1 VLVLDLAYVGLEMP
15 YYERNMPHYQ
25 PDGAAIFVTWCLHG
39 THGHTRKT
47 SGHSDAG
54 RAFAEMD
61 RVMDKAASGPKW
73 LQNSEVAG
81 CVEEALHFGEH
92 HLHLYKLLAYVVMP
106 NHVHVV
112 LVPKSSLP
120 QITKSLKGFTARKA
134 NEILGRT
141 GEKFW
146 QDESYDHCVRSSEEL
161 QRVIKY
167 VERNPVRAGLVA
179 SIEDWMW
186 SSANPKSK
194 SNSKSNTGMNACAT
208 SGANTKI
215 ESKTGVS
222 A

>member
-1 VLVLDLAYVGLEMP
+1 MP

-25 PDGAAIFVTWCLHG
+25 PDGAAIFVTWCLQG

-61 RVMDKAASGPKW
+61 RAMD
-73 LQNSEVAG
+73 
-81 CVEEALHFGEH
+81 
-92 HLHLYKLLAYVVMP
+92 VVMP

-112 LVPKSSLP
+112 LVPKSNLP
-120 QITKSLKGFTARKA
+120 RITKSIKGFTARKA

-146 QDESYDHCVRSSEEL
+146 QDKSYDHCVRSNEEL
-161 QRVIKY
+161 QRIIKY

-179 SIEDWMW
+179 SIEDWVW
-186 SSANPKSK
+186 SSANPKGRL
-194 SNSKSNTGMNACAT
+194 NSKTNTGMNACAT
-208 SGANTKI
+208 SGATTKI
-215 ESKTGVS
+215 ESNTGMS